1 MELRACPVGI
11 EIRFGATALELTT
24 ITVAV
29 LGNLARHP
37 IARHALIEKGLTGEL
52 AVLAQEHTA
61 HLKDRNTA
69 HSGDSTSS
77 AVTPASGS
85 EAEEIDP
92 VLSERLL
99 GTAVQALAEI
109 ARDDGSAS
117 NIARQGALRMLNVV
131 ATYATEVRTR
141 T

>member
-1 MELRACPVGI
+1 MGI
-11 EIRFGATALELTT
+11 EIGFGATALELTT

-37 IARHALIEKGLTGEL
+37 IARHALIEKGLTAEL

-69 HSGDSTSS
+69 HSGDSVS
-77 AVTPASGS
+77 AVPGSDAVQASPVSGS
-85 EAEEIDP
+85 DAEEIDP

-131 ATYATEVRTR
+131 ATYATEVR
-141 T
+141 